1 MWTSLQNT
9 QKAWT
14 GWFVLIF
21 FSGRFLSFLHNKIAP
36 SRLTR
41 NEQCKPSQQQIFLF
55 SVFSERTGGR
65 GEEGGGG
72 KSVSK
77 VGVESQ
83 PTVYLMFRTHSWQAR
98 SSENNILCLGGT
110 QTGSHHDVHG
120 GTVFAENALCLWY
133 QAVMVRV
140 KCSHG
145 ITWSLL

>member
-1 MWTSLQNT
+1 M
-9 QKAWT
+9 
-14 GWFVLIF
+14 IF

>member
-1 MWTSLQNT
+1 MWNSLQNT

-14 GWFVLIF
+14 DWFVLIF

-36 SRLTR
+36 SKLTR

-83 PTVYLMFRTHSWQAR
+83 PTGYLMFRTHSWQVR
-98 SSENNILCLGGT
+98 SSENNILCLSGT

-133 QAVMVRV
+133 HAVMVRV

-145 ITWSLL
+145 ITGSLP